1 MISKIAATTASGNMH
16 RLLGRILI
24 GHNISPRADGGT
36 NDTTSLAEA
45 WGLQSGVYTPR
56 QLVESFAPLLDVVVH
71 QLGSDPPNSKPS
83 RVRLLDN
90 LAANLATDTR
100 EATLRLAEPLDIS
113 RKEMKDQAA
122 RIGKSLVEWARESQS
137 KSLDPS
143 MYLRS
148 PCEGHLLIPSNV
160 DLMFGDRSQPHLMQL
175 FNEYMHQMVLLR
187 DALLPFQN
195 YQDVL
200 IPIDGKTARGIRHLE
215 SARAQFLAEM
225 LTKHTTQKGVM
236 SYAKTL
242 LAPKLFS
249 TASAGYGF
257 QYAHGTVLPAF
268 LAGGSTSLHLLQY
281 IPARIEPSTTDILF
295 DYRFEDYYSAPRH
308 EIPAGMPIDVS
319 ALSFPEEEPP
329 LVEDVSVGLL
339 RFSENVSQLEL
350 RIEFKCGNCAAIDLG
365 QIARGH
371 RYSYFAR
378 QSNDLPESTE
388 ILSDAT
394 IEPQKTPASVIVHRP
409 TDIFKIPNTGL
420 LSAKAGGVHVIPA
433 VDPVVTLAILGR
445 LYPENVILLPR
456 NEALCQT
463 ENAGKGFEPMFVI
476 WGGVERGGLKGVF

>member
-1 MISKIAATTASGNMH
+1 MISKVTATTASGNAH
-16 RLLGRILI
+16 RLLGSILF
-24 GHNISPRADGGT
+24 GRNITPKADGGM
-36 NDTTSLAEA
+36 NDTTPLTEA
-45 WGLQSGVYTPR
+45 WGLHSGVYTPR

-71 QLGSDPPNSKPS
+71 GLGSNPPNSKPS

-100 EATLRLAEPLDIS
+100 EATLRLAEPLDVT
-113 RKEMKDQAA
+113 RQEMKDQAT
-122 RIGKSLVEWARESQS
+122 RIGKSLVHWARESHT
-137 KSLDPS
+137 KSFDPS

-200 IPIDGKTARGIRHLE
+200 IPIDGKAARGIRHLE
-215 SARAQFLAEM
+215 STRAQFLSEM

-236 SYAKTL
+236 SYAKSL
-242 LAPKLFS
+242 LAPTLFS
-249 TASAGYGF
+249 AASVGYGF
-257 QYAHGTVLPAF
+257 QYAHGTVLPSF
-268 LAGGSTSLHLLQY
+268 LAGGATSLHLLQY
-281 IPARIEPSTTDILF
+281 IPAIIEPSTTDILF
-295 DYRFEDYYSAPRH
+295 DYQFEDYYSAPLL

-319 ALSFPEEEPP
+319 ALSFPGEEPS

-339 RFSENVSQLEL
+339 SSSEKGGRLEL
-350 RIEFKCGNCAAIDLG
+350 RIEFKCGKCAAIDLG

-378 QSNDLPESTE
+378 QSNPLPESTE
-388 ILSDAT
+388 TLNGAT
-394 IEPQKTPASVIVHRP
+394 TEPQKNPASVIFHHS
-409 TDIFKIPNTGL
+409 TDIFKTPNTGL

-433 VDPVVTLAILGR
+433 VDPIVTLAILGR

-456 NEALCQT
+456 NEGLSQT
-463 ENAGKGFEPMFVI
+463 ENAGKGFEPKFVI